1 MHDFQPTHLPAIRP
15 AARLRRTSVFAAGE
29 NLGAGAIHCAAV
41 GSFAALQMRRTP
53 CGCLPRAFEIPKGG
67 GRLQRP
73 EPKKKDM
80 TYGHVFLFGAG
91 GRTRTGTVSPPV
103 DFESTTST
111 NSITPAKK
119 RSGGY
124 YTRLG
129 SAWQALRWEFMQNL
143 RVLRCTEGTISPE
156 DVV

>member
-1 MHDFQPTHLPAIRP
+1 MTFAPLCKEWLKSIFSSSHDFHPMHLPAIWQ
-15 AARLRRTSVFAAGE
+15 AARWRRTSVFAAGE
-29 NLGAGAIHCAAV
+29 NLDAVTIH
-41 GSFAALQMRRTP
+41 
-53 CGCLPRAFEIPKGG
+53 LPRAFEISKGG
-67 GRLQRP
+67 GRLRQP